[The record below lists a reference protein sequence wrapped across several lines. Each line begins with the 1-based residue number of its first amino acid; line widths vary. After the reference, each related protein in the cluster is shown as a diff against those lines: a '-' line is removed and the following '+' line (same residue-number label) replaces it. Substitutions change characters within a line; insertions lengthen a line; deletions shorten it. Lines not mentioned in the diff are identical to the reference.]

1 MFKDIIFA
9 KDHADGGHFGPVEI
23 PEKLVA
29 DIRDTFRPLRKG

>member
-9 KDHADGGHFGPVEI
+9 KDHADGGHFGPAEI